1 MTVHRQSLVSND
13 ATESVNK
20 PDWAI
25 LRLLNQYRLLIL
37 LALTAVYY
45 LDEDQR
51 VLGSFAPPVFLITH
65 LGYLLVTLT
74 FVYLTVQRK
83 PCAETQFYLQHYLD
97 IVLIVV
103 LMFASGGVNSGIG
116 ALLLVNLALF
126 SQLSSVRYSLL
137 FAAIA
142 SMLLI
147 TEELL
152 LVILLSD
159 ASANFEAT
167 ALFGALLF
175 LVAWLMT
182 VPLRHLLNRQLVS
195 PSFSRAILDAGHIAQ
210 LNEEIIREL
219 DSGVLVTDMYSNVIL
234 INDTARI
241 LLAAELVKLPV
252 QLKQLSNELTVNLSE
267 SNRSPTLEI
276 RSFDIPDTGS
286 SVLPHYI
293 HLSSGGTLIRLD
305 DHTHIRTQFQ
315 QLKLASL
322 GRLSASI
329 AHEIRNPLGAIHH
342 AIQLIEES
350 NSLQEKDVDLL
361 KIARRHADRINRI
374 VEDVLQLSN
383 RQLLQSETVAV
394 DQAVKQFI
402 EKLRKERH
410 LTAVQVRVDCEP
422 CTARVDAGHLDQILW
437 NLCDNACQHGEGE
450 ALLLRIRCKPAS
462 NGNTILE
469 VIDNGRGVPEA
480 DRDKLFEPFYSTH
493 HHGTGLGLFIVREL
507 CEMNKALI
515 ECLPGNCGAHFRITF
530 ANAQDNTQDKAA

>member
-1 MTVHRQSLVSND
+1 LTERQQSFASND

-20 PDWAI
+20 PDWAV
-25 LRLLNQYRLLIL
+25 LRLLNQYRLVIL

-51 VLGSFAPPVFLITH
+51 VLGSFAPPVFPITH
-65 LGYLLVTLT
+65 FGYLLVTLT
-74 FVYLTVQRK
+74 FVYLAIRRK
-83 PCAETQFYLQHYLD
+83 PGAQTQFYLQHYLD
-97 IVLIVV
+97 IVLIIV
-103 LMFASGGVNSGIG
+103 LMFSSGGVNSGLG
-116 ALLLVNLALF
+116 ALLLVNLTLF

-147 TEELL
+147 VEVLL
-152 LVILLSD
+152 LDILLSEG
-159 ASANFEAT
+159 SANFEAT
-167 ALFGALLF
+167 ALLGALLF

-195 PSFSRAILDAGHIAQ
+195 PSFSRAIMDAGHIAQ

-219 DSGVLVTDMYSNVIL
+219 DSGVLVTDRYSNVIL

-267 SNRSPTLEI
+267 ANRSPTLEI
-276 RSFDIPDTGS
+276 RSFDIAATGS

-305 DHTHIRTQFQ
+305 NHTHVRTQFQ

-322 GRLSASI
+322 GSLSASI

-342 AIQLIEES
+342 AIQQIEES
-350 NSLQEKDVDLL
+350 NSLQEKDVGLL
-361 KIARRHADRINRI
+361 KITRRHADRINRI

-394 DQAVKQFI
+394 DQEVKKFSEQFRTDRN
-402 EKLRKERH
+402 LS
-410 LTAVQVRVDCEP
+410 AVQRRVYSEP
-422 CTARVDAGHLDQILW
+422 CTDHA
-437 NLCDNACQHGEGE
+437 
-450 ALLLRIRCKPAS
+450 AS
-462 NGNTILE
+462 
-469 VIDNGRGVPEA
+469 
-480 DRDKLFEPFYSTH
+480 
-493 HHGTGLGLFIVREL
+493 
-507 CEMNKALI
+507 
-515 ECLPGNCGAHFRITF
+515 
-530 ANAQDNTQDKAA
+530 